1 MDLAQLAIYAQVALG
16 IGLVIFVHELGH
28 FLAARAC
35 GVRVEIFSLGFG
47 PRLLGWKRGSTT
59 YQLAL
64 LPLGGFV
71 RMAGED
77 RFGSGESFQ
86 PDELGAKSVGQR
98 FLIFSGGVLMNVL
111 FGLVVFPIVLFY
123 GVPFEEPVIGR
134 AIPGGPAWEAGLEPG
149 TRVLEV
155 NGNPIVGF
163 HYIANEVALGPP
175 EGAHLLVL
183 PPGVTDPKE
192 ARELVV
198 QPRYDKTVGFN
209 RLEILPAFDPSLRL
223 DVAKGSAAERAGL
236 VSGDRL
242 VGVEDSLA
250 VLPLIEQLDEV
261 LSRGGPARLKVQ
273 RGDHTLEVEVEPTVQ
288 AAQGAGVL
296 GVSPIFGRVTAVRGH
311 GAARELLKPGDLLLA
326 AQGVDQ
332 MRPRELERAVLEGPA
347 QEPVKLR
354 LRVLRDGRTLELE
367 SSKALGAEERLA
379 LLDDV
384 ALDYDVEATSVSVS
398 EGSAAERAGV
408 RNGDRI
414 LRVGGRQVERWE
426 EVRAEIQRHRGASGP
441 LELDVERT
449 ADNGKAQVVA
459 LAAELAPPTVTD
471 YGLGLRQATY
481 VYRAKGLADAVHV
494 GVQASWKF
502 VVDAWLTLKRILFGQ
517 VSSKNIGGIITIASV
532 SYSWAEEGLAK
543 LFFILCML
551 SMNLAFI
558 NVLPIPV
565 LDGGHLFFLLV
576 EKIKGS
582 PVSERVLSYS
592 QVVGVVLILSLMI
605 YVTYNDLMRLVFAG

>member
-1 MDLAQLAIYAQVALG
+1 MDLAQLVIYTQVALG

-47 PRLLGWKRGSTT
+47 PRLFGWKRGTTT

-86 PDELGAKSVGQR
+86 SDELGAKSVGQR

-183 PPGVTDPKE
+183 PPGENVP
-192 ARELVV
+192 RELVI

-223 DVAKGSAAERAGL
+223 DIAKGSAAERAGL

-242 VGVEDSLA
+242 IGVEDSLVA
-250 VLPLIEQLDEV
+250 LPLIERLDEV
-261 LSRGGPARLKVQ
+261 LSRGGLARLKVERNGQ
-273 RGDHTLEVEVEPTVQ
+273 ELDVEVTPVVSS
-288 AAQGAGVL
+288 AQGAGVL
-296 GVSPIFGRVTAVRGH
+296 GVSPIFGRVTAVRGNA
-311 GAARELLKPGDLLLA
+311 AARELLKPGDLLLA
-326 AQGVDQ
+326 AQGVEQ
-332 MRPRELERAVLEGPA
+332 ARPRELERALLEG
-347 QEPVKLR
+347 QEPVKLH

-367 SSKALGAEERLA
+367 SSKALSADERLA

-384 ALDYDVEATSVSVS
+384 ALDYDVEATAVSVS

-408 RNGDRI
+408 HNGDRI
-414 LRVGGRQVERWE
+414 LRVGGRPVERWE
-426 EVRAEIQRHRGASGP
+426 EVRAEIQGHRGASGP
-441 LELDVERT
+441 LELEVERT
-449 ADNGKAQVVA
+449 AENGKAQVVA

-481 VYRAKGLADAVHV
+481 VYRAKGLADAVQV

>member
-35 GVRVEIFSLGFG
+35 GVRVEVFSLGFG
-47 PRLLGWKRGSTT
+47 PRLFGWKRGPTT

-77 RFGSGESFQ
+77 RFGSGEGFQ

-98 FLIFSGGVLMNVL
+98 FLIFSGGVLMNVV
-111 FGLVVFPIVLFY
+111 FGLIVFPLVLFY

-134 AIPGGPAWEAGLEPG
+134 AIPGGPAWESGLAPG

-155 NGNPIVGF
+155 NGQPIVGF

-183 PPGVTDPKE
+183 DPGAEQP
-192 ARELVV
+192 RELVI
-198 QPRYDKTVGFN
+198 QPRYDKAVGFN
-209 RLEILPAFDPSLRL
+209 RLEILPAYDASLKL
-223 DVAKGSAAERAGL
+223 EIAKGSAAERAGL
-236 VSGDRL
+236 QSGDRL
-242 VGVEDSLA
+242 VGVGGALSA
-250 VLPLIEQLDEV
+250 LPLIEQLDEA
-261 LSRGGPARLKVQ
+261 LSRGGATRLSVQ
-273 RGDHTLEVEVEPTVQ
+273 RDGKTLEVEVAPDVHP
-288 AAQGAGVL
+288 GKGSGVL
-296 GVSPIFGRVTAVRGH
+296 GVSPVFRRVQAVRGD
-311 GAARELLKPGDLLLA
+311 GAARELLKPGDLLMA
-326 AQGVDQ
+326 AQGEPHS
-332 MRPRELERAVLEGPA
+332 RPRELERALLAESLGDGPA
-347 QEPVKLR
+347 IVR
-354 LRVLRDGRTLELE
+354 LRVQRDGREVELE
-367 SSKALGAEERLA
+367 STRALEAAERAQLI
-379 LLDDV
+379 DDAAV
-384 ALDYDVEATSVSVS
+384 DYDVEATVIAVSPS
-398 EGSAAERAGV
+398 SAAERAGLED
-408 RNGDRI
+408 GDRI
-414 LRVGGRQVERWE
+414 LSVGGRKVERWE
-426 EVRAEIQRHRGASGP
+426 EVRTEIKAHRAGAGP
-441 LELDVERT
+441 LSIEVERID
-449 ADNGKAQVVA
+449 ADGRPQRVA
-459 LAAELAPPTVTD
+459 LAAELAPAEIVD
-471 YGLGLRQATY
+471 YGLGLRPATY
-481 VYRAKGLADAVHV
+481 VYRAGSLPEAVRV
-494 GVQASWKF
+494 GFQASWKF

-517 VSSKNIGGIITIASV
+517 VSSENIGGIITIAAV

-565 LDGGHLFFLLV
+565 LDGGHLFFLLI

-605 YVTYNDLMRLVFAG
+605 YVTYNDLVRWVFRS

>member
-1 MDLAQLAIYAQVALG
+1 MDLAQLAIYTQVALG

-47 PRLLGWKRGSTT
+47 PRLFGWKRGSTT

-175 EGAHLLVL
+175 EGARLLVL
-183 PPGVTDPKE
+183 APGEKE
-192 ARELVV
+192 PRELVI

-209 RLEILPAFDPSLRL
+209 RLEIVPAFDASLRL
-223 DVAKGSAAERAGL
+223 DIAKGSAAEQAGL
-236 VSGDRL
+236 QSGDRL

-250 VLPLIEQLDEV
+250 ALPLIEQLDEV

-273 RGDHTLEVEVEPTVQ
+273 RGDQTLEVEVTPDVQ
-288 AAQGAGVL
+288 PSPGAGVL
-296 GVSPIFGRVTAVRGH
+296 GVSPIFGRVTAVRGN
-311 GAARELLKPGDLLLA
+311 GAARELLKPGDLVLA
-326 AQGVDQ
+326 AQGAEQV
-332 MRPRELERAVLEGPA
+332 RPRELERAILEGPV

-367 SSKALGAEERLA
+367 SSKALTAAERLV

-384 ALDYDVEATSVSVS
+384 ALDYDVEATAVSVS

-408 RNGDRI
+408 RDGDRI
-414 LRVGGRQVERWE
+414 LRVGGRPVERWE
-426 EVRAEIQRHRGASGP
+426 QVRAEIKAHRSTSGP
-441 LELDVERT
+441 LELEVERIGES
-449 ADNGKAQVVA
+449 GKAQVVA
-459 LAAELAPPTVTD
+459 LAAELAPPTITN

-481 VYRAKGLADAVHV
+481 VYRAKGLADAVQV

-517 VSSKNIGGIITIASV
+517 VSSENIGGIITIAAV

-605 YVTYNDLMRLVFAG
+605 YVTYNDLVRWVFRS